1 MIWHTEVRKISELK
15 NWEGNP
21 RTISEESY
29 KTLKKSIGD
38 LGNFEPL
45 VINIDGTVLAGN
57 QRLRVHKEQGDTEV
71 EVSVPERELTE
82 EEIKKIG
89 IISNRHSGEWD
100 MDKLANEFEDVLEEL
115 GFDDLMPEVEL
126 DVKEDDYEEPEDLE
140 VRVKLGEVWQ
150 LGKHRLMC
158 GDSTK
163 IEDVEKL
170 MNGQK
175 ATLAFNDP
183 PYGMKKENE
192 GVLNDNLNYEDL
204 LDFNREWIALQFTYL
219 KDNGSWYCWGIAEPL
234 MDIYSHILK
243 PHIKENKVTFRNWIT
258 WDKYSDNPTMRVNG
272 LPIDGFRMFYPSS
285 EFCLFVM
292 MGVQGF
298 NTNQDNY
305 YEAWEPIRQYL
316 VDELEKS
323 GLSAKDL
330 KPYIGDMYGHY
341 FTKSQWTIPTE
352 EKYEALRAAA
362 RNQAFKKDYEAI
374 KKDYY
379 ATRAFF
385 DNQHEVGLKDTWRY
399 SIDDNK
405 EMSGVHATPKPIELC
420 ARAIKSSC
428 PEGEITTDWFGGSGS
443 TLIACEQTNRVCYMM
458 ELDEH
463 YCTVILDRWEKL
475 TGEQGVK
482 LED

>member
-1 MIWHTEVRKISELK
+1 MIWHTEIRKISELK
-15 NWEGNP
+15 NWEDNP

-45 VINIDGTVLAGN
+45 VINIDGAVLEGN

-115 GFDDLMPEVEL
+115 GFDDLMPEIEL
-126 DVKEDDYEEPEDLE
+126 DVKEDDYEEPEDLPI
-140 VRVKLGEVWQ
+140 RVKLGEVWQ

-170 MNGQK
+170 MDGQK
-175 ATLAFNDP
+175 ADMVFTDP
-183 PYGMKKENE
+183 PYGVNYASKNEFLNNQDEGNRIQVDIENDTMTLDETSDFIYKCFVNLRLSLAEKSSYYITAPQGGDLLMMMMMMMQKADIPLRHMLIWVKNNHVLGRTDYNYKHEPILFGWINTHNFYGKGDWQFSTWEIDKPLKNDLHPTMKPIALMVNAILNSTLKENI
-192 GVLNDNLNYEDL
+192 VLDL
-204 LDFNREWIALQFTYL
+204 
-219 KDNGSWYCWGIAEPL
+219 
-234 MDIYSHILK
+234 
-243 PHIKENKVTFRNWIT
+243 
-258 WDKYSDNPTMRVNG
+258 
-272 LPIDGFRMFYPSS
+272 
-285 EFCLFVM
+285 
-292 MGVQGF
+292 
-298 NTNQDNY
+298 
-305 YEAWEPIRQYL
+305 
-316 VDELEKS
+316 
-323 GLSAKDL
+323 
-330 KPYIGDMYGHY
+330 
-341 FTKSQWTIPTE
+341 
-352 EKYEALRAAA
+352 
-362 RNQAFKKDYEAI
+362 
-374 KKDYY
+374 
-379 ATRAFF
+379 
-385 DNQHEVGLKDTWRY
+385 
-399 SIDDNK
+399 
-405 EMSGVHATPKPIELC
+405 
-420 ARAIKSSC
+420 
-428 PEGEITTDWFGGSGS
+428 FGGSGS

-463 YCTVILDRWEKL
+463 YATVILDRWEKL